1 MEKIKNLFRVG
12 KIFYS
17 KKTKSYLFR
26 VSSLNDFNI
35 IINHFNQFSIITQNR
50 ADFKLLQQVY
60 FLMLRGEHFT
70 DDVLRKIVGISAS
83 MNQGLKISQILI
95 GAFPDVVHVARPKVK
110 NKKLHDPN

>member
-1 MEKIKNLFRVG
+1 MGRF
-12 KIFYS
+12 FYRK

-26 VSSLNDFNI
+26 VSSLKDFNV
-35 IINHFNQFSIITQNR
+35 IINHFNQFSLITQKR

-70 DDVLRKIVGISAS
+70 DDGLRKIVAIRAS
-83 MNQGLKISQILI
+83 MNQGIKSSQILLS
-95 GAFPDVVHVARPKVK
+95 AFPDVVPVARPKVK